1 MQNRWSDADA
11 AGFVARYGAEWGEDL
26 ALRTYTSQLL
36 GGEVSL
42 VLHGGGNTSVK
53 RTVTDRFGDPL
64 EVIAIK
70 ASGYDLATV
79 PPEGHVAV
87 RLDHLRR
94 LRSIPELSDEE
105 IVNELRTH
113 LLDAGAPTPSIE
125 TPVHALVPHRYVDH
139 THADVVLALTN
150 QVGGDDLVREAMGPD
165 VIVLPDVPMG
175 TTLAGR
181 RGTALVSNGAVMR
194 SPSYRMVSTLG
205 QSSIHQTVMRSL
217 GFRLRGGLVGATGG
231 SR

>member
-1 MQNRWSDADA
+1 MRAKTLATLTLMTLLVGCGSDPPGSVITPDA
-11 AGFVARYGAEWGEDL
+11 AGETGAD
-26 ALRTYTSQLL
+26 
-36 GGEVSL
+36 
-42 VLHGGGNTSVK
+42 GNTP
-53 RTVTDRFGDPL
+53 DGPPPPPPDGAPM
-64 EVIAIK
+64 
-70 ASGYDLATV
+70 DDV
-79 PPEGHVAV
+79 PPPPPQDAPPAEVG
-87 RLDHLRR
+87 
-94 LRSIPELSDEE
+94 
-105 IVNELRTH
+105 T
-113 LLDAGAPTPSIE
+113 DAGVDAVDMDIPPPPPDGGVDVPIGMDTPPPPPDV
-125 TPVHALVPHRYVDH
+125 TGPDVTGPDVTGP
-139 THADVVLALTN
+139 DVVVTPD
-150 QVGGDDLVREAMGPD
+150 VPGPDVTGPD